1 MHKIH
6 FKMKTNKNVRC
17 DRDVILWHLRKEKII
32 FCRCFWIVLL
42 LFVCLFVSMLL
53 LLLLTVIKTVA
64 ELLLQ
69 FLHHKC
75 FQEAMCPREVSEPL
89 NLESDFHSER
99 FS

>member
-1 MHKIH
+1 M
-6 FKMKTNKNVRC
+6 RC
-17 DRDVILWHLRKEKII
+17 DRDVILWHLRKEKNI
-32 FCRCFWIVLL
+32 FLS
-42 LFVCLFVSMLL
+42 LFLDRVVVVCLFVSMLL

-75 FQEAMCPREVSEPL
+75 FQEAMCSHDVSEPL
-89 NLESDFHSER
+89 NLESDFHSGR